1 MPVLSDLSRIVF
13 VLCKSKC
20 SQGKR
25 YFLTICDLSPHDI
38 LLLMILLFFVWKTK
52 WPVVKEIW
60 MNRFLALC
68 DLGLFFAMIH
78 ATASVVY
85 YCTYVIPQPTGHI
98 IFYAIVVLYF
108 IYLIHMIRRKEQRK
122 KESEQKE
129 REMSGKGKIAQRT
142 QNEVMSLEK
151 ELAHAK

>member
-38 LLLMILLFFVWKTK
+38 LLLMSALFFVWKTK
-52 WPVVKEIW
+52 WPAVKEIW
-60 MNRFLALC
+60 MNRFIALC

-108 IYLIHMIRRKEQRK
+108 IYLIYTIWHKEQRK
-122 KESEQKE
+122 KESHQKADEGIGKEQT
-129 REMSGKGKIAQRT
+129 AQRD